1 MNELTFFIFL
11 QSIFI
16 GLTLAAPVGPIGV
29 LTIRRTLAYGRWTGF
44 VSGLGT
50 ATADAVYGFIGT
62 LGITALSGL
71 LIRNQS
77 ILAIGGGLFLC
88 YLGVQTLR
96 ASPTTHAAQ
105 ARTMGGLLG
114 IYLSAFLLTLTNPM
128 TILAFGAILASLM
141 PHSATSGTNTAIMVV
156 LGVFIG
162 STLWWFLLSTFAA
175 LFRHRLNTHAQWIN
189 RISGVVIIIFGVL
202 SLVAHV

>member
-62 LGITALSGL
+62 LGESFWIPNHWLSE
-71 LIRNQS
+71 
-77 ILAIGGGLFLC
+77 FLE
-88 YLGVQTLR
+88 
-96 ASPTTHAAQ
+96 Q
-105 ARTMGGLLG
+105 AWQ
-114 IYLSAFLLTLTNPM
+114 
-128 TILAFGAILASLM
+128 
-141 PHSATSGTNTAIMVV
+141 
-156 LGVFIG
+156 FI
-162 STLWWFLLSTFAA
+162 
-175 LFRHRLNTHAQWIN
+175 
-189 RISGVVIIIFGVL
+189 
-202 SLVAHV
+202 